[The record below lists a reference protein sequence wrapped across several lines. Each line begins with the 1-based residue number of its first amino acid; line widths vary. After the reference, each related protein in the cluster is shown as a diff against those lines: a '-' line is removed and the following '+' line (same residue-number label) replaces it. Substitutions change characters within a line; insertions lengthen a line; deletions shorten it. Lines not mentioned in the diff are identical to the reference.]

1 MDSATGLTGLPAGR
15 KVLVSVAVHQ
25 GNRMTPR
32 EVLQKTRFFAEVMKP
47 AELDRLAA
55 KLQMRTF
62 PRGVTIVRQGD
73 LGASMFVLVDG
84 KVTVSVHSRSGEER
98 VATLGPG
105 DIVGEMSLL
114 TGARRYATVVAS
126 KQVTA
131 VEIAKPALEE
141 FLVGSSELIDRFAEM
156 VEQRLA
162 EVDNILYLDDRRSN
176 VGLSR
181 AEIVAWMTAFY
192 AG

>member
-1 MDSATGLTGLPAGR
+1 MASSQFVGGAA
-15 KVLVSVAVHQ
+15 
-25 GNRMTPR
+25 MTPR
-32 EVLQKTRFFAEVMKP
+32 EVLQKTPLFSGVLNS

-73 LGASMFVLVDG
+73 LGSSMFVLVDG
-84 KVTVSVHSRSGEER
+84 KVTVSVHLRSGKEQ

-114 TGARRYATVVAS
+114 TGARRNATVTAAR
-126 KQVTA
+126 QVTA
-131 VEIAKPALEE
+131 LEIAKPALEE
-141 FLVGSSELIDRFAEM
+141 LLIGSAGLIERFAGM
-156 VEQRLA
+156 VEQRQA
-162 EVDNILYLDDRRSN
+162 EIDHIHNVDDRTNS
-176 VGLSR
+176 VGLNR
-181 AEIVAWMTAFY
+181 AEIAARMTAFY

>member
-1 MDSATGLTGLPAGR
+1 
-15 KVLVSVAVHQ
+15 
-25 GNRMTPR
+25 MTPR
-32 EVLQKTRFFAEVMKP
+32 EVLQKTRFFADVLNP
-47 AELDRLAA
+47 GDLDRLAA

-62 PRGVTIVRQGD
+62 PRGVTLVRQGD

-84 KVTVSVHSRSGEER
+84 KVTVSVRSRSGEEG

-114 TGARRYATVVAS
+114 IGARRYATVVAS

-131 VEIAKPALEE
+131 VEIAKPVLEE
-141 FLVGSSELIDRFAEM
+141 FLVGSPELIDRFAAM

-162 EVDNILYLDDRRSN
+162 EVDSILYRDDHRSN

-181 AEIVAWMTAFY
+181 TEIVAWMTAFY

>member
-1 MDSATGLTGLPAGR
+1 
-15 KVLVSVAVHQ
+15 
-25 GNRMTPR
+25 MTPR
-32 EVLQKTRFFAEVMKP
+32 EVLQKTPFFAHVMSA
-47 AELDRLAA
+47 AELDQLAA

-84 KVTVSVHSRSGEER
+84 KVTVSVHARSGEER
-98 VATLGPG
+98 IATLGPG
-105 DIVGEMSLL
+105 DVVGEMSLL
-114 TGARRYATVVAS
+114 TGARRNATVVAS
-126 KQVTA
+126 RQVTA

-141 FLVGSSELIDRFAEM
+141 LLVGSARLIERFAET
-156 VEQRLA
+156 VAQRRA
-162 EVDNILYLDDRRSN
+162 EIEHIHELDDRTSN

-181 AEIVAWMTAFY
+181 AEIAARMTAFY